1 MRRLFPAI
9 LLLLGT
15 AIARGQSAP
24 CPCPPA
30 VPTPPPLWSGKAE
43 LSYLSTSGNTTTN
56 SFGGGLD
63 LQYKPAP
70 WTFTLKAAYLRA
82 SSKPPGAMDTET
94 TAETLTGEL
103 HAARDLTTRVDL
115 FVGAQYLR
123 NRFAGI
129 RGLVGGD
136 GGAGYKLL
144 LGPVHSLRAEAG
156 IGYTHESQLVG
167 GDRNYASARAAL
179 AYKWT
184 FSKTAD
190 FTNEFAFL
198 EDLSDSSNWIVNE
211 KAAISAALT
220 SLFSLKA
227 SWTLVYDH
235 VPVTGFR
242 NTDTATSLAL
252 VAKF

>member
-56 SFGGGLD
+56 SFGGGLE
-63 LQYKPAP
+63 LEYKPSP
-70 WTFTLKAAYLRA
+70 WTFTLKTAYLRA
-82 SSKPPGAMDTET
+82 STNSVT
-94 TAETLTGEL
+94 TAETLTGDL
-103 HAARDLTTRVDL
+103 KGVRDLTPRVDVFL
-115 FVGAQYLR
+115 AAHYLR
-123 NRFAGI
+123 NRFAGV

-156 IGYTHESQLVG
+156 IGYTHEGQLVG
-167 GDRNYASARAAL
+167 GDRNYASARAGL
-179 AYKWT
+179 GYKWT

-190 FTNEFAFL
+190 FTNDVSFL
-198 EDLSDSSNWIVNE
+198 EDLQASSNWIFSE
-211 KAAISAALT
+211 KAAISAAMT
-220 SLFSLKA
+220 SLLSLKA
-227 SWTLVYDH
+227 SWTLIYDH
-235 VPVTGFR
+235 VPVPGFKR
-242 NTDTATSLAL
+242 TDTVTSLAL